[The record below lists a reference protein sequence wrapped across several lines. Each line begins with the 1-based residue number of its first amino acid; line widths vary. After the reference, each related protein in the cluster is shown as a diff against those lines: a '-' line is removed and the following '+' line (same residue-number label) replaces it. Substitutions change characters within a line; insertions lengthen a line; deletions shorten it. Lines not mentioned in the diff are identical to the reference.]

1 MRPALRLAVVSV
13 LSCVAGS
20 APAMQDDKDR
30 SAAESA
36 EQERRDPREE
46 LRELGATL
54 KAAVLSGT
62 LTREEAGEIY
72 NAVAVGLFQ
81 ELKAFRA
88 GNTKE
93 PEKEAE
99 KKVEEESPKRGV
111 MKLSAPKPRQIRAL
125 FEPEFLTR
133 DLAILHS
140 DLDLNREQMMI
151 AGLLVRDYLEAT
163 ALASSPLREAIRRY
177 RGAVRD
183 QWLQTVLERSD
194 QRLGAA
200 LQRAE
205 RADPEVAIERTR
217 QALESI
223 ASESEKKIEADGA
236 EGRAKFDAWTKHMI
250 EVTGQLDARLASV
263 RQRATAQ
270 LAELDREGA
279 PITAEDLARL
289 AKQLRGERA
298 RLREQMIDDLE
309 IITTEEQRGAAN
321 ARFEAAMA
329 RIRVDHL
336 LPHGRLGGESM
347 NLWAALTETGR
358 GQERGRP
365 QAGQL
370 ESVEALLR
378 RRASRIAQKLDGRM
392 EATLDREVEGL
403 EFQAERDRIAAAS
416 GASVFEVEERRL
428 TSAWR
433 PFAEA
438 ARHEVTASVAV
449 RDALRT
455 LLDEASAYLDE
466 AYPDTGLSDAYREAS
481 LRRGFPIEMRGRWSE
496 RVMAAALKLD
506 GLDDDTR
513 EALLAVETANTI
525 EITALRRDALA
536 KRIARDPKLAREFIE
551 AEFGGEEREVQW
563 HPEMWLGI
571 NYEAFDAIDDR
582 TESRLR
588 AILTPEQCEALP

>member
-1 MRPALRLAVVSV
+1 MRPALRLAVVFAF
-13 LSCVAGS
+13 SCVAGS

-205 RADPEVAIERTR
+205 RADPEVAVERTR

-466 AYPDTGLSDAYREAS
+466 AYPDTDLSD
-481 LRRGFPIEMRGRWSE
+481 
-496 RVMAAALKLD
+496 
-506 GLDDDTR
+506 
-513 EALLAVETANTI
+513 
-525 EITALRRDALA
+525 
-536 KRIARDPKLAREFIE
+536 
-551 AEFGGEEREVQW
+551 
-563 HPEMWLGI
+563 
-571 NYEAFDAIDDR
+571 
-582 TESRLR
+582 
-588 AILTPEQCEALP
+588 

>member
-1 MRPALRLAVVSV
+1 
-13 LSCVAGS
+13 
-20 APAMQDDKDR
+20 MQDDKDR

-551 AEFGGEEREVQW
+551 AEFGGD
-563 HPEMWLGI
+563 GI
-571 NYEAFDAIDDR
+571 RKCGSASTTR
-582 TESRLR
+582 RS
-588 AILTPEQCEALP
+588 TPSMTAPKAGCAPS